1 MTENLYAANEAQI
14 PAPSAT
20 LKSGDVI
27 VHATLGSCIVSGLR
41 TPEAVGMPL
50 HVRHSKG
57 PTVRIASASATTFA
71 ANAAV
76 NYDAGLAVTSGGVVA
91 GKALAAKTSGMLY
104 VDVVIGA

>member
-1 MTENLYAANEAQI
+1 MTENLYNANEAEI
-14 PAPSAT
+14 PAPSAS

-27 VHATLGSCIVSGLR
+27 VHAVLGSCVVQGLR
-41 TPEAVGMPL
+41 TPTAIGQPL
-50 HVRHSKG
+50 SVRHSKG

-91 GKALAAKTSGMLY
+91 GKALIAKTSGMLH
-104 VDVVIGA
+104 VDVVVGA